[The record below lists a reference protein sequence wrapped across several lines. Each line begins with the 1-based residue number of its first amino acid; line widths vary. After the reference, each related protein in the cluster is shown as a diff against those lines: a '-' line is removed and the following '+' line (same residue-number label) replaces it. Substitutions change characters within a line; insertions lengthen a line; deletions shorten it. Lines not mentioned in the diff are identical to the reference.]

1 VKKCAT
7 AIACLTLLT
16 TVAATAPAAT
26 ALEHSHHALAASMSG
41 DSLYQLDITLQT
53 ADGQN
58 IALSSL
64 RGAPLLVTMF
74 YSHCT
79 SVCPMLTTELQG
91 IYVQLTPLQRARIRV
106 LMVSF
111 DAERD
116 TPAELQAFKE
126 QHSIHEA
133 GWVVARASG
142 NDVRALAAV
151 LGIRYR
157 ELADQSF
164 NHSAV
169 IALTDSEGVIRLA
182 SRTPPSVLHGDC
194 VWA

>member
-1 VKKCAT
+1 M
-7 AIACLTLLT
+7 
-16 TVAATAPAAT
+16 APAANGS
-26 ALEHSHHALAASMSG
+26 EQSPHPLAASLPG
-41 DSLYQLDITLQT
+41 LSLYQLDITLQT
-53 ADGQN
+53 ADGQA
-58 IALSSL
+58 IPLSSF

-79 SVCPMLTTELQG
+79 SVCPMLTAELQG
-91 IYVQLTPLQRARIRV
+91 LYRQLTPPQQARFSV

-116 TPAELQAFKE
+116 TPAELKAFKE

-133 GWVVARASG
+133 GWVIARARAE
-142 NDVRALAAV
+142 DVRALAAV

-157 ELADQSF
+157 ELADRSF

-169 IALTDSEGVIRLA
+169 IAVADSEGVIRGRTTELRGDPTFIALVRHLSAIA
-182 SRTPPSVLHGDC
+182 STSRAAGE
-194 VWA
+194 